1 MSHGVARVRY
11 ESCHLRVA
19 MIAWGLRIRTA
30 PDKRDEVHRILRR
43 LLEPTRV
50 RGGCLACHVYQDVDE
65 PDVLALVQEWA
76 TTDDLER
83 YLRSEDRQNLVA
95 VMELASRRPEIW
107 VDTIV
112 SRDGLER
119 LAMLMGAVAKGEGH
133 E

>member
-1 MSHGVARVRY
+1 
-11 ESCHLRVA
+11 

-50 RGGCLACHVYQDVDE
+50 RGGCLACHVYQDVED

-76 TTDDLER
+76 TTDELER

-119 LAMLMGAVAKGEGH
+119 LATLMGSQMKGERH

>member
-1 MSHGVARVRY
+1 
-11 ESCHLRVA
+11 

-50 RGGCLACHVYQDVDE
+50 RGGCLACHIYQDVDE
-65 PDVLALVQEWA
+65 PDVLALIQEWA

-83 YLRSEDRQNLVA
+83 YLRSEDRRNLVA

-112 SRDGLER
+112 IREGLER
-119 LAMLMGAVAKGEGH
+119 LATLMGSNLKGEGH

>member
-1 MSHGVARVRY
+1 
-11 ESCHLRVA
+11 

-30 PDKRDEVHRILRR
+30 PDKRDEVHRILRC

-50 RGGCLACHVYQDVDE
+50 RGGCLACHVYQDVED
-65 PDVLALVQEWA
+65 PDVLGVVQEWA
-76 TTDDLER
+76 TTDELER

-112 SRDGLER
+112 SRDGLSAWPCSWVR
-119 LAMLMGAVAKGEGH
+119 R
-133 E
+133 